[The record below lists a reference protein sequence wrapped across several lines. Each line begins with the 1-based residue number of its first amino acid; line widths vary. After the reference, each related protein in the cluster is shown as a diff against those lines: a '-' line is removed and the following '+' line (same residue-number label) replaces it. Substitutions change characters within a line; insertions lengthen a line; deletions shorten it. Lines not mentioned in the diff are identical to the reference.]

1 MKKTIFALLI
11 AILVCFSLC
20 LSASAEEA
28 PAVDPAEDAAT
39 NAAENTETVSDVPWS
54 TFVSDMLGE
63 YAGEIL
69 SALAFAGSGILI
81 FLFKK
86 GLLPTISKALVTLGD
101 KSSDA
106 ADAAKK
112 ALDTAADVAKK
123 TAETVDDM
131 NVKMQAFEKDNA
143 NKIDSY
149 KQVLTLQT
157 DMIGTLLL
165 NLRLTPDQRG
175 AVEKTM
181 EDIKKAMEGG
191 DAE

>member
-11 AILVCFSLC
+11 ALLVCFSLC

-28 PAVDPAEDAAT
+28 PAVDPGTDIT
-39 NAAENTETVSDVPWS
+39 TETDTTTETDVPWS

>member
-1 MKKTIFALLI
+1 MKKNIFALLI

-20 LSASAEEA
+20 LSASAEEE
-28 PAVDPAEDAAT
+28 PTIDPETDIT
-39 NAAENTETVSDVPWS
+39 TETDATTETDVPWS

-112 ALDTAADVAKK
+112 ALDTSADVAKK